1 VSHLNCYISGFTG
14 QQGPAGFTGATGAK
28 GANGRRRRRQAG
40 CPGKR
45 NATVPVDEGRITPFS
60 AFCTAIHSFVTG
72 EPRDFNFYTL
82 TYHSKSHPADEKSS
96 LKGTWS
102 GSAECPICPDKRNAT
117 VPVAEG
123 RITDCCV
130 LCNKVENGDRR
141 QFVGMPLYYS
151 FVVGPGPTSN
161 TVLRV
166 PRVHNPNENAGWL
179 LCGTEFCEDF
189 TPKDIERCICIG
201 VNPS

>member
-1 VSHLNCYISGFTG
+1 MSCFLTHVSHLNCYISGLPG

-28 GANGRRRRRQAG
+28 GAKGRRRRRQAG

-45 NATVPVDEGRITPFS
+45 NATVLL
-60 AFCTAIHSFVTG
+60 AA
-72 EPRDFNFYTL
+72 
-82 TYHSKSHPADEKSS
+82 
-96 LKGTWS
+96 
-102 GSAECPICPDKRNAT
+102 
-117 VPVAEG
+117 G

-130 LCNKVENGDRR
+130 LSNKVENVDRR

-179 LCGTEFCEDF
+179 LCGTEFW
-189 TPKDIERCICIG
+189 ERFYAKRY
-201 VNPS
+201 

>member
-1 VSHLNCYISGFTG
+1 MSCISGQDGATG
-14 QQGPAGFTGATGAK
+14 GTGITGFQGPIGNSGLPGPAGFTGATGAK
-28 GANGRRRRRQAG
+28 GAKGRRRRRQAG

-45 NATVPVDEGRITPFS
+45 NAI
-60 AFCTAIHSFVTG
+60 
-72 EPRDFNFYTL
+72 
-82 TYHSKSHPADEKSS
+82 
-96 LKGTWS
+96 
-102 GSAECPICPDKRNAT
+102 

-161 TVLRV
+161 TVRRV
-166 PRVHNPNENAGWL
+166 PGVHNPNENASWL
-179 LCGTEFCEDF
+179 LCGTEFCEYF
-189 TPKDIERCICIG
+189 TSKDIERCTCIG

>member
-1 VSHLNCYISGFTG
+1 VSCFLTHVSHLNCYISGLRG
-14 QQGPAGFTGATGAK
+14 PQGHPGFIGAPGAK

-45 NATVPVDEGRITPFS
+45 NATVLLAG
-60 AFCTAIHSFVTG
+60 
-72 EPRDFNFYTL
+72 
-82 TYHSKSHPADEKSS
+82 
-96 LKGTWS
+96 
-102 GSAECPICPDKRNAT
+102 
-117 VPVAEG
+117 G

-130 LCNKVENGDRR
+130 LSNKVENGDRR

-151 FVVGPGPTSN
+151 FVVVPGPTSN

-166 PRVHNPNENAGWL
+166 PGVHNPNENAGWL